1 MRRIILPTLVVT
13 SSFLVSCG
21 GSSVSPQEQVKM
33 MESRDTTVT
42 AQDLKPTTYEM
53 KIAQPGTTYAIR
65 DVELEARVNGYIEAV
80 DFDDGAIV
88 KKGDRLFQID
98 PRPFEA
104 DLLQARGNLEQAIAA
119 RNLSAHNVERN
130 RPLVETG
137 AISREQF
144 DTFVSSLEQNEGLVE
159 AAAGQLVAAE
169 LNLGY
174 TTIRAPFT
182 GRLGQRQVEL
192 GDLVQGTGTPQ
203 LISIV
208 QYDPMRCL
216 VSLPASNLE
225 ELTQLKAKGTV
236 KASVRVNG
244 TRGGGGKVF
253 EGVVDFIDNQV
264 NPSTST
270 VMVRVRF
277 ENPDAWAYPG
287 QYSEVEISVRSIPN
301 AVVIPEVALRAQQGG
316 GQYVWLIDDKDKI
329 SRQDVTVENIR
340 SGEALISKGL
350 RSGQKIVVL
359 GSTQLV
365 AGDKVTIVT
374 DPSKVEGGA
383 DDTKEQK
390 AKSTVKAADSAAAKA
405 KSSNSTGSGS
415 SSKSSGTSN

>member
-1 MRRIILPTLVVT
+1 M
-13 SSFLVSCG
+13 
-21 GSSVSPQEQVKM
+21 
-33 MESRDTTVT
+33 
-42 AQDLKPTTYEM
+42 
-53 KIAQPGTTYAIR
+53 
-65 DVELEARVNGYIEAV
+65 
-80 DFDDGAIV
+80 
-88 KKGDRLFQID
+88 
-98 PRPFEA
+98 
-104 DLLQARGNLEQAIAA
+104 
-119 RNLSAHNVERN
+119 
-130 RPLVETG
+130 
-137 AISREQF
+137 
-144 DTFVSSLEQNEGLVE
+144 
-159 AAAGQLVAAE
+159 
-169 LNLGY
+169 
-174 TTIRAPFT
+174 
-182 GRLGQRQVEL
+182 
-192 GDLVQGTGTPQ
+192 
-203 LISIV
+203 
-208 QYDPMRCL
+208 
-216 VSLPASNLE
+216 
-225 ELTQLKAKGTV
+225 